1 MSKHANRNH
10 WLLGAAVF
18 AASAI
23 AVQADATPSNDDL
36 FRQFFDAGVRYTQ
49 ALDFPNRIGDLGD
62 PVNGQARFGI
72 AADGVS
78 SDDSQ
83 ALFEGE
89 SSIAG
94 TVVSNGRTCFTCHR
108 PENRLGLPPLP
119 LTSTIPL
126 DDVLFTGLE
135 SDIGDEPLGLVNF
148 NELGLLFHRANR
160 FNPLLPPGDPFL
172 KVFFWRKSQP
182 LINIVFTF
190 GALNDGRMRE
200 LTEAVRGAI
209 FTHTQNTD
217 LRFDDLAP
225 IQDLRDM
232 SAFMESQ
239 IDPPELA
246 ALLDPD
252 DPLHDTLLDDPF
264 YTVNATTPAE
274 KRGQKLFAK
283 HCMSCH
289 NMPNVFSNR
298 DHVDGNPL
306 SFPPHY
312 GHVMDIGVS
321 QRNKHDLEFRDFDSV
336 TGQRVPVVLKL
347 VKVDGT
353 IVEHTVVD
361 DIGVAAA
368 TARYEDLHRFKVPQ
382 LRGIRHVAPYFHDNS
397 ADTLE
402 EVVDYFTSPWY
413 NHSADGKKKQIH
425 LNTKQKAD
433 LVAFLKIL

>member
-1 MSKHANRNH
+1 MSKSATRHH
-10 WLLGAAVF
+10 WLLGAAVLG
-18 AASAI
+18 ASAI
-23 AVQADATPSNDDL
+23 AVQADANTTASLRDV
-36 FRQFFDAGVRYTQ
+36 FDGGVRYTQ
-49 ALDFPNRIGDLGD
+49 AFDFPNRVGDLGD
-62 PVNGQARFGI
+62 PAVGQAKFGL
-72 AADGVS
+72 AADGVT

-83 ALFEGE
+83 ALFEGV

-108 PENRLGLPPLP
+108 PERRLGLSPLP
-119 LTSTIPL
+119 LTSTLPL
-126 DDVLFTGLE
+126 DDVIFTGLE
-135 SDIGDEPLGLVNF
+135 SDIGDEPLGLQNF

-160 FNPLLPPGDPFL
+160 FNPLLPPEDPFR
-172 KVFFWRKSQP
+172 KVFFWRKSMP
-182 LINIVFTF
+182 LVNVVFTF
-190 GALNDGRMRE
+190 GVLGDGRMRE
-200 LTEAVRGAI
+200 LTEATRGAI

-217 LRFDDLAP
+217 LRFDDLIP
-225 IQDLRDM
+225 LQTLRDM

-252 DPLHDTLLDDPF
+252 DPLHDTLVNDPF
-264 YTVNATTPAE
+264 YTVHPTTAAE
-274 KRGQKLFAK
+274 ERGQELFAK
-283 HCMSCH
+283 NCMSCH

-321 QRNKHDLEFRDFDSV
+321 QRNKHNLEFRDFDSV
-336 TGQRVPVVLKL
+336 TQQRVPVVLQL

-353 IVEHTVVD
+353 IVQHTVID

-368 TARYEDLHRFKVPQ
+368 TSRYEDLHRFKVPQ
-382 LRGIRHVAPYFHDNS
+382 LRHVKELAPYFHDNS
-397 ADTLE
+397 VNTLE
-402 EVVDYFTSPWY
+402 ELVDYFDGPWY
-413 NHSADGKKKQIH
+413 NQSADGSRSPIH
-425 LNTKQKAD
+425 LNAKEKAD